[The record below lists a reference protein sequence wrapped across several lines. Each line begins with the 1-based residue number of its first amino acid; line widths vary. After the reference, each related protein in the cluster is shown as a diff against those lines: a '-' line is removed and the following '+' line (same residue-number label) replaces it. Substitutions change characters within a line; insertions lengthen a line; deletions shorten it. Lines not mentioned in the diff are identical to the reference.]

1 MAKYLRTG
9 PPAHVGLNT
18 PSNSTGFDPS
28 VNPVVQDYQ
37 SASFAGIM
45 DLNGNAL
52 ISAVGYSEADWS
64 VADVY
69 TLIVVSRAAIKAE
82 MKVAPFLPPGVDIN
96 TDVAGLSP
104 TWANVKLFYEYVYAS
119 LGLVIPDAA
128 IAVLQSAT
136 FRTLTNCPAQCSWH
150 ALQGYPTPFPTLYA
164 NYKTP
169 ATRASNTT
177 CNLPNGTDTN
187 TTDWVAVPPSSIDAT
202 ELGYCNE
209 VWKKAVRDFEAKDP
223 GFKLLPQGCSRD
235 FALGYKMAAALKELL
250 ASTSN
255 PVQQAAYVRLFVS
268 FGCQGNFNSLFTGDG
283 YTATGL
289 GGAQATE
296 ASEWL
301 FSPFLP
307 KSLAPGGFGT
317 AQFCLGTNGGLPN
330 AAGKCDPSTALP

>member
-1 MAKYLRTG
+1 
-9 PPAHVGLNT
+9 
-18 PSNSTGFDPS
+18 
-28 VNPVVQDYQ
+28 
-37 SASFAGIM
+37 M

-69 TLIVVSRAAIKAE
+69 TLLVVSRAAIKAE

-128 IAVLQSAT
+128 IAVLQSTT

-150 ALQGYPTPFPTLYA
+150 AMQGYPTPFPTLYA

-169 ATRASNTT
+169 ATRASLTT

-209 VWKKAVRDFEAKDP
+209 VWNKAVRDFVAKDP
-223 GFKLLPQGCSRD
+223 GFKQNGCSRD

-317 AQFCLGTNGGLPN
+317 AQFRHERRPAQRCRQMRPQHGAAVIRLFITIKTRREGRARLRRPLP
-330 AAGKCDPSTALP
+330 